1 MSDPEAPLRW
11 HGLAKAEQLTG
22 IRRSIEEWADRAG
35 LSVDLSQMV
44 ALAMYEAMAN
54 VVEHAYREDGI
65 GTLDVELRRDGD
77 AVLGVVADEGHWHVS
92 TPEEQQHR
100 GRGLALIERLAAQ
113 VTVLPGNTGTRVRMR
128 WPVARKQPDTEAHL
142 RFLDSVTDPGL
153 AGLHTEAVLH
163 ELLTRIHDLLLVDTA
178 AVLVYDR
185 SGDHLVAV
193 AAVGLEQQVRRPTR
207 IPVGAGAG
215 VAGRVAESR
224 QPLIVERVD
233 ASTVETPLLWESGI
247 TTLLAVP
254 MVAAGSL
261 VGVLR
266 VGATAARKF
275 TDQDTRLLRIAADRL
290 ALAVQAHSS
299 NAESNATTALQRS
312 LLPSRLP
319 AVAGLDFAGRYAPG
333 ADLGVGGDWY
343 DVFPLSGGRIGI
355 VIGDVAGHG
364 FAAAVV
370 MGRLRSAL
378 RAYALDNEAPEVV
391 MDKLDRKASHFE
403 AGVMATV
410 AYAVVE
416 PTASRLTLCLA
427 GHLRPVLA
435 RPGRPSEFVDA
446 YVDPPIG
453 FSLKGRHR
461 RSHTIEVPPGATVC
475 FYTDGLI
482 ERRDRPIDAGL
493 ADLLNA
499 VAAVPSERV
508 CSELMTEFVEGQS
521 TVDDVALLVV
531 HRTEND

>member
-1 MSDPEAPLRW
+1 MSDVEAPLRW
-11 HGLAKAEQLTG
+11 HGLAKAEQLTS

-92 TPEEQQHR
+92 TPEEQHHR

-128 WPVARKQPDTEAHL
+128 WPVERRQPDTEAHL
-142 RFLDSVTDPGL
+142 RFLDAVTDAGL
-153 AGLHTEAVLH
+153 ARLSTEAVLR

-178 AVLVYDR
+178 SVLVYDR
-185 SGDHLVAV
+185 TGDHLVAA
-193 AAVGLEQQVRRPTR
+193 AAVGIEQQVHPTR
-207 IPVGAGAG
+207 IPVGRGTG
-215 VAGRVAESR
+215 LAGRVAESQ
-224 QPLIVERVD
+224 QPLIIDRVD
-233 ASTVETPLLWESGI
+233 ASTVETSLLWESGI
-247 TTLLAVP
+247 ATLLGVP
-254 MVAAGSL
+254 MVAAGTL

-266 VGATAARKF
+266 VGASGDRVF
-275 TDQDTRLLRIAADRL
+275 TEQDTRLLRIAADRL
-290 ALAVQAHSS
+290 ALAVQAHAS

-312 LLPSRLP
+312 LLPSSLP

-343 DVFPLSGGRIGI
+343 DVFALSGGRIGI

-364 FAAAVV
+364 FPAAVV

-378 RAYALDNEAPEVV
+378 RAYALDNDAPEVV

-508 CSELMTEFVEGQS
+508 CAELMTEFVEGQS
-521 TVDDVALLVV
+521 TADDVALLVV